1 VASLRTELR
10 SRAIL
15 GPAGRF
21 ECAMIRPSPPATRML
36 LRAEQWNVQPDCAV
50 SLGRNRCPCFFSMRR
65 AALVWHTGVGHLLG
79 VDLPDNL
86 GFVSDSL
93 CERPSQRKQ
102 RCAEPVRHGPEDSP
116 AQPCNVLRQHGAH
129 AVSPC
134 TRLRTLQSP
143 VCSIT
148 GGPQLRGESK
158 FLSICWKEGLSRPPH
173 VTRPP
178 ALPSHVVQY
187 LPTFSVSPILP
198 DACSQSQHC

>member
-1 VASLRTELR
+1 MASLRTELR

-50 SLGRNRCPCFFSMRR
+50 SLGLNRCPLLRR
-65 AALVWHTGVGHLLG
+65 AALVLHTGVGHLMG

-102 RCAEPVRHGPEDSP
+102 RCAEPVRHGPEDSS
-116 AQPCNVLRQHGAH
+116 AQPCNVLRQHGAQD
-129 AVSPC
+129 VSPC

-148 GGPQLRGESK
+148 GGWATLSLKNINNSNFTQQNAFVSQKRISK
-158 FLSICWKEGLSRPPH
+158 TKKMLAAAPLWLKNH
-173 VTRPP
+173 
-178 ALPSHVVQY
+178 
-187 LPTFSVSPILP
+187 
-198 DACSQSQHC
+198 

>member
-50 SLGRNRCPCFFSMRR
+50 SLGLNRCPLSRR
-65 AALVWHTGVGHLLG
+65 AALVLHTGVGHLMG

-86 GFVSDSL
+86 GFVGDSL

-102 RCAEPVRHGPEDSP
+102 SCAEPVRHGPMIP
-116 AQPCNVLRQHGAH
+116 LRNH
-129 AVSPC
+129 ATCFASTVRMTFLQAPDFGHC
-134 TRLRTLQSP
+134 KLRCAPSQ
-143 VCSIT
+143 
-148 GGPQLRGESK
+148 GGHSFEVNPS
-158 FLSICWKEGLSRPPH
+158 FSLSICWKEGLSRPPH

-178 ALPSHVVQY
+178 ALPSHVLLY